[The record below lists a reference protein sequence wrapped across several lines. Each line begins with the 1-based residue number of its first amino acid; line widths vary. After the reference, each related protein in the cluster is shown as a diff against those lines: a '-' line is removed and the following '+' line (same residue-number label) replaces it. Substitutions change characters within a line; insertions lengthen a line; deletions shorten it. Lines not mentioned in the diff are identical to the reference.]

1 MVYRKG
7 PTLFFYM
14 CMPSFPNIIFE
25 ETVLSPLNDLRTLVK
40 NHWTYIWGFISG
52 LSIVFCVYMCLWDS
66 ITLFC
71 LLLLLNQFWNQEMWA
86 LYFVSLFEQYFG
98 YLVLLFFLFF
108 FVFFFL
114 ILHMYF
120 GVNIL
125 FLQKCNLDFDRNCIT
140 SVVHFEWYWHINNIM
155 PSNSCTQDAF
165 TFICIFF

>member
-1 MVYRKG
+1 MLIVFSFTFRFLIEFELLLFMVYRKG

-25 ETVLSPLNDLRTLVK
+25 ETVLSPLNYLRTLVK

-66 ITLFC
+66 IILFC

-98 YLVLLFFLFF
+98 YLVFFSFF
-108 FVFFFL
+108 EIAYVFWCE
-114 ILHMYF
+114 Y
-120 GVNIL
+120 
-125 FLQKCNLDFDRNCIT
+125 
-140 SVVHFEWYWHINNIM
+140 SVSAKMQLGFW
-155 PSNSCTQDAF
+155 
-165 TFICIFF
+165 

>member
-1 MVYRKG
+1 MLVFSFTFRFLIEFELLLFMVYRKG

-86 LYFVSLFEQYFG
+86 LYFVSLFEQYLG

-108 FVFFFL
+108 FWD
-114 ILHMYF
+114 
-120 GVNIL
+120 
-125 FLQKCNLDFDRNCIT
+125 C
-140 SVVHFEWYWHINNIM
+140 
-155 PSNSCTQDAF
+155 
-165 TFICIFF
+165 ICILVWIFWFCKNAIWILIGIALHL